1 MNSII
6 IRVFGILVLGI
17 SAISQ
22 AKSVEFQ
29 GVDIGPA
36 INYFAKQVTPLK
48 RSFTV
53 YNWSRAGAAGDSD
66 NLGIAEN
73 GSKTFWSRYGDPTGN
88 SNSYGYG
95 LYGAADPIY
104 TMSYGGFGEDWLLL
118 EMEFPTG
125 FRLLDLGRSM
135 MMFPQAPAEVQEI
148 MTSFNC
154 PLEGSVERLFSAG
167 GFEIKTKCQSL
178 VKKIFQNELQIDGFA
193 YFYGETAFKDC
204 KGSSNG
210 GFMSG
215 KAFVVTESK
224 WMKPGLVHYYNS
236 KSSHYRDRRTLIQ
249 TLIFSIS
256 NTGDTNFTK
265 ALNDLSSYMENHPD
279 QNLKNSSNKCEG
291 DTCVITVNFCDS
303 KGICESVA
311 LSPLPRPGGP
321 LILKKDLSKV
331 YIAGGYMPQNLLW
344 SDLEGA
350 PKATT
355 VRDWLK
361 SNKYGCSDKMPYE
374 D

>member
-1 MNSII
+1 MKRIAI
-6 IRVFGILVLGI
+6 KFFGILILGF
-17 SAISQ
+17 STFSQ
-22 AKSVEFQ
+22 AKSIEFQ
-29 GVDIGPA
+29 GVDIRPVVDF
-36 INYFAKQVTPLK
+36 FAKQVTPLK

-53 YNWSRAGAAGDSD
+53 YNWSRAGAVGDSD

-104 TMSYGGFGEDWLLL
+104 TMSYGGYGEDWLLL
-118 EMEFPTG
+118 EMEFPAG

-135 MMFPQAPAEVQEI
+135 MMFPQAPAEVQTI
-148 MTSFNC
+148 MNNFNC
-154 PLEGSVERLFSAG
+154 PFEGSVERLFSAG
-167 GFEIKTKCQSL
+167 GFDIKTKCQSL

-193 YFYGETAFKDC
+193 YFYGETPFKDC
-204 KGSSNG
+204 RGSSNG

-236 KSSHYRDRRTLIQ
+236 KSSHYHDRRILIQ
-249 TLIFSIS
+249 TLIFSTANGS
-256 NTGDTNFTK
+256 ETYFAK
-265 ALNDLSSYMENHPD
+265 ALNDLASYMEDHPD

-291 DTCVITVNFCDS
+291 DTCIITVNFCDS
-303 KGICESVA
+303 KGVCENIA
-311 LSPLPRPGGP
+311 LSALPRPGGP

-331 YIAGGYMPQNLLW
+331 NMPGGYAPLSLLW
-344 SDLEGA
+344 SDLEGV

-355 VRDWLK
+355 VREWLK
-361 SNKYGCSDKMPYE
+361 SNKFGCSDKMPYE